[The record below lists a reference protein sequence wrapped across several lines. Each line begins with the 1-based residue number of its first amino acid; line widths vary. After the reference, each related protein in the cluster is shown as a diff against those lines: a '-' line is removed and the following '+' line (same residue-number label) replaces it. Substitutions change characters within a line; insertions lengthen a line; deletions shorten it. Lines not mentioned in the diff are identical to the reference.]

1 MLCRVCRQV
10 FLDHVNAFVQEELRH
25 HSSFQDLE
33 QAAKQH
39 CEICERLFN
48 KASVISH
55 PVFRPESTS
64 STKACTV
71 FMIAYR
77 EKSHVRF
84 LFRIYDDSRMSTW
97 DRAKHSLTQ
106 DGVAFHLSWG
116 KEAVWPGF
124 DWQLPDPAL
133 ELTSPMLAKTDS
145 TGSISSFARVS
156 RWLEYCAKNH
166 HSCSEL
172 DTQCWAPTRLLAVGT
187 ESRPVLKLHITQGN
201 QLDRGQ
207 RYISLS
213 HRWGSADMKK
223 LLPANVPTFQ
233 HGIPEQELP
242 QTYKDAFQ
250 IARRL
255 GVPFIWID
263 SLCIIQDSD
272 DDWRQESKTMGKVYR
287 HAWFNV
293 SADSATDSNT
303 GCFSTRPLSHLA
315 PFRMAECRYMSQS
328 GVLPASVVFEIRIFQ
343 DNVSNA
349 PLNKRGW
356 VLQER
361 VLAPRVV
368 HYCAREIFWECHE
381 LHACERFPTGLQTTL
396 GTRELLKSNTFC
408 TQNTEALSHLQVL
421 PGPATKAL
429 LRWKEIVN
437 VYSSCALTKEEDK
450 LIAISGLATEMQK
463 ILGNDKYLAG
473 LWRSQLLADLCWT
486 VISDSTR
493 PKSYRAPS
501 WSWASLDGE
510 VGAGDPRPHSYPF
523 KDIHLGLK
531 ILNAETTLVDE
542 NLCGQVSGGF
552 LKIQGK
558 TKVLEWDSERHKRV
572 LRDAVSKAITEV
584 VDKHREGSHD
594 TENPASHYYE
604 VLIDSSEDPWIEEA
618 HMVPV
623 HTYYN
628 QNSDFC
634 SMEGLLLAGTDT
646 ANLRRFGV
654 FKLDDSKKNLVSL
667 LDSLSEA
674 LLTIY

>member
-1 MLCRVCRQV
+1 MLCHVCRQV
-10 FLDHVNAFVQEELRH
+10 FLDHADAPVGEELRH
-25 HSSFQDLE
+25 HSSFRDLE
-33 QAAKQH
+33 HAAKQH
-39 CEICERLFN
+39 CEVCERLFN
-48 KASVISH
+48 KASVISY

-77 EKSHVRF
+77 EQSHVRF
-84 LFRIYDDSRMSTW
+84 LFRFFNDSRMSTW
-97 DRAKHSLTQ
+97 DLVKHSMNQ
-106 DGVAFHLSWG
+106 DVVAFHLSWG
-116 KEAVWPGF
+116 KETVWPGL
-124 DWQLPDPAL
+124 DWQLPDSAL
-133 ELTSPMLAKTDS
+133 ELTSPMLAKMDT
-145 TGSISSFARVS
+145 TGSRGSFTRIS

-166 HSCSEL
+166 HTCSEF

-187 ESRPVLKLHITQGN
+187 ESCPVLKLHITDEN

-223 LLPANVPTFQ
+223 LLQANVTTFQ
-233 HGIPEQELP
+233 HESPEQELP

-255 GVPFIWID
+255 GAPFIWID
-263 SLCIIQDSD
+263 SLCIIQDSEN
-272 DDWRQESKTMGKVYR
+272 DWRQESKAMGKVYR

-315 PFRMAECRYMSQS
+315 PFRIPERRYMSQPS
-328 GVLPASVVFEIRIFQ
+328 VLPASVVFEVGIFQ
-343 DNVSNA
+343 HNVSNA

-361 VLAPRVV
+361 VLAPRVI

-396 GTRELLKSNTFC
+396 GTRELLKSSVFC
-408 TQNTEALSHLQVL
+408 TQNTEALSHLQIP
-421 PGPATKAL
+421 PGHATRAL
-429 LRWKEIVN
+429 LKWKEIIN

-450 LIAISGLATEMQK
+450 LIAISGIATEMQK
-463 ILGNDKYLAG
+463 ILRNDKYLAG
-473 LWRSQLLADLCWT
+473 LWKSQLLSDLCWT

-493 PKSYRAPS
+493 PKTYRAPS

-510 VGAGDPRPHSYPF
+510 VSAGDPRPCSYPF
-523 KDIHLGLK
+523 KEIHPRPK
-531 ILNAETTLVDE
+531 ILNAETTSVDE
-542 NLCGQVSGGF
+542 NLCGQVSSGF

-558 TKVLEWDSERHKRV
+558 AKVLEWDPDRYKRG
-572 LRDAVSKAITEV
+572 LGDAVSKAITEV
-584 VDKHREGSHD
+584 IDKHRDDSHD
-594 TENPASHYYE
+594 AKNPHSHE
-604 VLIDSSEDPWIEEA
+604 ALIDSSEDPWIEAA

-623 HTYYN
+623 RTYYN
-628 QNSDFC
+628 QTSNFC
-634 SMEGLLLAGTDT
+634 VVEGLLLAGTDI

-654 FKLDDSKKNLVSL
+654 FRLHGSRKSLVL
-667 LDSLSEA
+667 FLDSLPEA